1 MKRSVP
7 VLANAEL
14 DLYVRTVYSL
24 LRSSGEVDVRAF
36 EEAHAYSHSSLH
48 EGALSPVPDLSAFAY
63 AAGRLPACISE
74 VKRIVL
80 GQSHELFEAAG
91 HQVREWEV
99 VKTRGRRRPL
109 RFNGKDTLAVF
120 IASASDIDDL
130 VPIVTAYQIEWNKMH
145 ALLSGL
151 GSERP
156 SQKKVTSTIRRAP
169 SPKEL
174 AQLLSIEESEVDRL
188 LSAFGGVEK
197 AESSLLALAR
207 RPLKLKIRM
216 LASSHS
222 QYQRAAQRW
231 WSGVE
236 PVYMQKGRPTAE
248 ARVASLP
255 RPARPT
261 AAADKTH
268 RPPVYFVSSNTHA
281 VANLMGGFAR
291 AEQSSIAEW
300 AKRTNVEGLAESVM
314 HAESAKVDASGIA
327 KSNEK
332 ALLPLVHYLLR
343 HWIHADPRGERMR
356 RVRSYEAAGGV
367 HHLSG
372 PGNIDVDAQLIEIS
386 KLTADRVDPRI
397 AVPGFE
403 LLAKSDAIVIN
414 IDYPLGMAAYHLLSR
429 VGQGVGELR
438 GVYVMGK
445 AATLNGRVG
454 DVMLSNVVY
463 DEHSQNTFLFA
474 NAFGASQ
481 VGKYLQYGS
490 VLDNQKAVTVRSAF
504 LQNKDYMTHLYRE
517 GYSVLEMEAGPFLA
531 ATYELTNPQ
540 RVPQDEIVNL
550 AGDLPFDLGIV
561 HYASDTPYSRRQSLL
576 SKSLSYFGVDATYG
590 CAIAIV
596 RRILECEVARLK
608 PTR

>member
-1 MKRSVP
+1 MKRAVP
-7 VLANAEL
+7 VVANAEL

-48 EGALSPVPDLSAFAY
+48 EGALTPLPDLSAFGY
-63 AAGRLPACISE
+63 AAGRLPACITE

-156 SQKKVTSTIRRAP
+156 SQKKVTSNIRRAP
-169 SPKEL
+169 SPTEV
-174 AQLLSIEESEVDRL
+174 AQLLSIDEAEVERL
-188 LSAFGGVEK
+188 LSAFGGPER

-207 RPLKLKIRM
+207 RPMKLKMRM

-236 PVYMQKGRPTAE
+236 PVYMQTTRPSDTRDQAI
-248 ARVASLP
+248 ASLP
-255 RPARPT
+255 KPSRRSSASE
-261 AAADKTH
+261 KSH

-291 AEQSSIAEW
+291 TEQAAIAEW
-300 AKRTNVEGLAESVM
+300 AKRTNVEGLAESVL
-314 HAESAKVDASGIA
+314 HAESAKS
-327 KSNEK
+327 EK

-343 HWIHADPRGERMR
+343 HWIHADPRNERMR
-356 RVRSYEAAGGV
+356 RVRSFEAAGGV

-372 PGNIDVDAQLIEIS
+372 PGNIDVDAQLVEIA
-386 KLTADRVDPRI
+386 KLTPERLDPRLL
-397 AVPGFE
+397 VPGFE
-403 LLAKSDAIVIN
+403 LLAKSDATIIN

-463 DEHSQNTFLFA
+463 DEHSQNTFLFS
-474 NAFGASQ
+474 NAFHAKDFGD
-481 VGKYLQYGS
+481 LQYGS

-504 LQNKDYMTHLYRE
+504 LQNKEYMTHVYRE

-531 ATYELTNPQ
+531 ATYELANPQ

-550 AGDLPFDLGIV
+550 AGELPFDLGIV

-596 RRILECEVARLK
+596 RRILEREVARLK
-608 PTR
+608 PSR